1 VFFSLLFKFD
11 QFIFFDFLLLNFL
24 MYVWCS
30 VKVKLTKDMFRVLNV
45 LNSSLESASLNDTS
59 IENTNLDRNSVFKKN
74 NCDVAQVAIV
84 HKCI

>member
-1 VFFSLLFKFD
+1 
-11 QFIFFDFLLLNFL
+11 

-45 LNSSLESASLNDTS
+45 LNSSLESASLNGTS
-59 IENTNLDRNSVFKKN
+59 IENTKLDRNSVFKKE

>member
-1 VFFSLLFKFD
+1 
-11 QFIFFDFLLLNFL
+11 

-59 IENTNLDRNSVFKKN
+59 IENTNLDRNGVFFFK